1 MHAICENATV
11 MRSSGIYTIVYP
23 SETFSNHLSLP
34 DADKMHCLLLL
45 AYVQKKRL
53 KNSYSLYMVSS
64 QPARRS
70 LHDEVAETES
80 KSYNT
85 DIESTHLVF
94 WLHGCALGD
103 FSRCWGGGACLGW

>member
-45 AYVQKKRL
+45 AYVQKKKDSRIL
-53 KNSYSLYMVSS
+53 IVYTWYLPNQREDLYMT
-64 QPARRS
+64 R
-70 LHDEVAETES
+70 
-80 KSYNT
+80 
-85 DIESTHLVF
+85 
-94 WLHGCALGD
+94 
-103 FSRCWGGGACLGW
+103 